1 MSTVSP
7 RPMTLLSVDFADLYA
22 RHLCRHSQ
30 FGINAIHLLALYGVW
45 FGVYAALHWLSGF
58 WWLPVAL
65 AAGYLGL
72 VAFNAPM
79 RVTVAT
85 AGFLALF
92 VGAVLCVPIDLP
104 WWILGVYV
112 AMIPACYQLQNLSHK
127 VYTRRNRHDG
137 FQPAAPYP
145 KGRVL
150 FVVLLINEVP
160 ILLNYLLCDRR
171 NWRA

>member
-1 MSTVSP
+1 MSTLSP

-30 FGINAIHLLALYGVW
+30 FGINVIHLVALYGVW
-45 FGVYAALHWLSGF
+45 FGVYAAIHWLCGV

-65 AAGYLGL
+65 ATGYLG
-72 VAFNAPM
+72 VAALNAPV

-85 AGFLALF
+85 AGFLALL
-92 VGAVLCVPIDLP
+92 VGAVLCVPELP
-104 WWILGVYV
+104 WWILGMYAV
-112 AMIPACYQLQNLSHK
+112 MIPACYQLQNLSHRI
-127 VYTRRNRHDG
+127 YTRATDMTEFNQR
-137 FQPAAPYP
+137 YP

-160 ILLNYLLCDRR
+160 ILLNYLIFDRQ
-171 NWRA
+171 NWKS